1 MSDNRAMH
9 SGANEEVRRE
19 HIENVLC
26 LYAQDLEQSARFLG
40 ISEEELRESMRS
52 LGIPLEPV

>member
-1 MSDNRAMH
+1 MH